1 MYQRILVP
9 TDGSDASDRA
19 VRTAISLASALGATL
34 YTVTVSEPFAAYAGL
49 AEAPIFM
56 PDGSTDE
63 QQRRAQARIDAV
75 RTACAAAGIGCEAY
89 VVEAT
94 HPWEAIIEQAS
105 RHGADLIVM
114 ASHGHLG
121 LGGLLRGSETPKVL
135 SHTTLPVLVVR

>member
-9 TDGSDASDRA
+9 TDDSDAGDRA
-19 VRTAISLASALGATL
+19 VRTVVSLPSALGATL

-49 AEAPIFM
+49 AEALVFM
-56 PDGSTDE
+56 PDDSTDE

-135 SHTTLPVLVVR
+135 THTTLPVLVVR